1 MIKQDSVLFLLLL
14 VTISLQDGNVTSILW
29 DQFLFI
35 NETVYNLRLFNDGN
49 DAIATPNSILNLTGA
64 AATFRLSS
72 YISKGCATEK
82 TYAVLNVAGVCS
94 ALTGDASLNSHNF
107 TEYHT
112 DSIYT
117 VQIAYPPI
125 GAVQLFINTTCD
137 RTGTVNT
144 SVITYDILNPTV
156 FMLNVTSKTVCP
168 IATNIKSFWFYFEQ
182 YRIIF
187 AIVFWVVGLFMV
199 FFGIWV
205 FRVIMFLIGFMIT
218 SLGLDVMML
227 YRSSLTNL

>member
-14 VTISLQDGNVTSILW
+14 LTVSVQDSNVTSILW

-49 DAIATPNSILNLTGA
+49 DAVATPNSILNQTGA

-72 YISKGCATEK
+72 FISKGCNSEK
-82 TYAVLNVAGVCS
+82 TYAVMNIVGLCMT
-94 ALTGDASLNSHNF
+94 LTGNASLNSHNF

-112 DSIYT
+112 DSLYT
-117 VQIAYPPI
+117 VQIAYPPV
-125 GAVQLFINTTCD
+125 GPFQLFINTTCD

-144 SVITYDILNPTV
+144 STITYDITTPKV

-182 YRIIF
+182 YRIVF
-187 AIVFWVVGLFMV
+187 AIVFWVVGIFMV
-199 FFGIWV
+199 FLGIWV
-205 FRVIMFLIGFMIT
+205 FKVIMFLIGFMIT
-218 SLGLDVMML
+218 SLGLDVMM
-227 YRSSLTNL
+227 

>member
-14 VTISLQDGNVTSILW
+14 ATMSLQDGNVTSILW

-35 NETVYNLRLFNDGN
+35 NETVYNFRLFNDGN

-72 YISKGCATEK
+72 FVSKGCNNEK
-82 TYAVLNVAGVCS
+82 GNSYAILNVAGVCTT
-94 ALTGDASLNSHNF
+94 LTGNASLNSKNF
-107 TEYHT
+107 TEYHNENY
-112 DSIYT
+112 SIYT

-125 GAVQLFINTTCD
+125 GAVQLFTNTTCD

-144 SVITYDILNPTV
+144 SFITYDILNPTV

-199 FFGIWV
+199 FLGIWV
-205 FRVIMFLIGFMIT
+205 FKVIMFLIGFMIT
-218 SLGLDVMML
+218 SLGLDVMM
-227 YRSSLTNL
+227 